1 MLNKDIR
8 TSTKALYKS
17 KMKAFAKYCAI
28 SGANPKTCH
37 PNVIVNFIA
46 KLVRKKRLSYQ
57 TVCGYPSAISKQHA
71 GVPLEQLPEIKRLA
85 RANFIEKPPI
95 PRYLEIWDVDRV
107 LSLRPRGRSE
117 YDRPYGHRVVMED
130 CLDDL
135 HTDLI
140 QVRPSEMMRC
150 KKTMISI
157 L

>member
-57 TVCGYPSAISKQHA
+57 TVCGYPSAISKQHI
-71 GVPLEQLPEIKRLA
+71 GFCGMEVRQLPEIKKLA
-85 RANFIEKPPI
+85 QAVFIMKTAL
-95 PRYLEIWDVDRV
+95 PRY
-107 LSLRPRGRSE
+107 
-117 YDRPYGHRVVMED
+117 
-130 CLDDL
+130 
-135 HTDLI
+135 
-140 QVRPSEMMRC
+140 
-150 KKTMISI
+150 
-157 L
+157 